1 MLDTKKKITFTRQN
15 STRSLGRKLITLLL
29 LTLTAVMF
37 SLPAMSSVESLRG
50 DDAPNGPS
58 VKVGKYRVKS
68 EEGGYERNFKK
79 QPPLIPHKVDKYRI
93 TLKNN
98 GCLKCHSEKAYKK
111 EDAPKVGDSH
121 YITRDGKTLKH
132 VSRRRYFCVQ
142 CHIPQYNAKPL
153 VKNTY
158 EGID

>member
-1 MLDTKKKITFTRQN
+1 MLNTKKTMTFTHK
-15 STRSLGRKLITLLL
+15 SLTRKVISLTLLA
-29 LTLTAVMF
+29 LTAVMF
-37 SLPAMSSVESLRG
+37 SLPAMSVESLRG

-121 YITRDGKTLKH
+121 YIARDGKKLEH

-142 CHIPQYNAKPL
+142 CHIPQVDSDPL
-153 VKNTY
+153 VENTY
-158 EGID
+158 ENEE

>member
-1 MLDTKKKITFTRQN
+1 MLNTKKTMTFTHK
-15 STRSLGRKLITLLL
+15 SLIKKVTLMTLLV
-29 LTLTAVMF
+29 LTAVMF
-37 SLPAMSSVESLRG
+37 SLPAMSIESLRG
-50 DDAPNGPS
+50 DDPLDSHS
-58 VKVGKYRVKS
+58 VKVGKYKVKT

-79 QPPLIPHKVDKYRI
+79 QPPLIPHKIDKYRI

-132 VSRRRYFCVQ
+132 ISKRRYFCVQ
-142 CHIPQYNAKPL
+142 CHIPQVDSDPL
-153 VKNTY
+153 VENTY
-158 EGID
+158 ENEE

>member
-1 MLDTKKKITFTRQN
+1 MLNTKKIMTSNTK
-15 STRSLGRKLITLLL
+15 SLGRKVITLMLL
-29 LTLTAVMF
+29 ALVAMMF
-37 SLPAMSSVESLRG
+37 SLPAMSVESLRG
-50 DDAPNGPS
+50 DKPLDAKS
-58 VKVGKYRVKS
+58 VKVGKYKVKS

-111 EDAPKVGDSH
+111 EKAPKVGDSH

-132 VSRRRYFCVQ
+132 ISKRRYFCNQ
-142 CHIPQYNAKPL
+142 CHVPQVNSDPL
-153 VKNTY
+153 VENTY
-158 EGID
+158 EGVE